1 MNVFFSVADFTLKK
15 LCQFILKRTVAENY
29 VDLDDSFLDNLSVNV
44 CNRKASLH
52 NIRLKHDVIN
62 DEFFPS
68 KMIHIESVSIS
79 KLDVHLESLC
89 SGMNYKLIG
98 NGLVKC
104 VINGVNVVVVV
115 MKKNTEL
122 RAGDLDME
130 DNVTTVSSENASIQT
145 IIDVSSI
152 IRDYDDDD
160 EHIQHINYI
169 KDWINALQYRFG
181 ITLSIR
187 CASIK
192 IIMRSSSS
200 SKQSTTIG
208 DGVCPRHLHGNGS
221 IIQLVLLTI
230 IILSLWLPI
239 FYNHYY
245 LNYY

>member
-15 LCQFILKRTVAENY
+15 LCQFILKRTVAACY
-29 VDLDDSFLDNLSVNV
+29 VDLNDSFLDNLSVNV
-44 CNRKASLH
+44 CTRKASLH

-68 KMIHIESVSIS
+68 NMIHIESVSIS
-79 KLDVHLESLC
+79 ELDVHLQSLC
-89 SGMNYKLIG
+89 SGMNYS

-104 VINGVNVVVVV
+104 VINGLNVVVVV
-115 MKKNTEL
+115 MKKNTGL
-122 RAGDLDME
+122 PAGDIDME
-130 DNVTTVSSENASIQT
+130 DNVTTVTSENASIQT

-152 IRDYDDDD
+152 IRDDDDDDD

-200 SKQSTTIG
+200 LKQSTTIG
-208 DGVCPRHLHGNGS
+208 DVVCPRHLHGNGSS

>member
-15 LCQFILKRTVAENY
+15 LCQFILKRTVAESY
-29 VDLDDSFLDNLSVNV
+29 VDLDDSFLDDLLVNV
-44 CNRKASLH
+44 CDRKASLH
-52 NIRLKHDVIN
+52 NIRLKLDVIN

-68 KMIHIESVSIS
+68 KMMRIESASITE
-79 KLDVHLESLC
+79 LDVHLQSLC

-98 NGLVKC
+98 NGLVNC
-104 VINGVNVVVVV
+104 VINGLDVVVVV

-122 RAGDLDME
+122 PAGNLDLE
-130 DNVTTVSSENASIQT
+130 DSVTTVTSENASIQT
-145 IIDVSSI
+145 IIDVSGI
-152 IRDYDDDD
+152 IRDDDDD

-169 KDWINALQYRFG
+169 KDWINALQYRVG

-187 CASIK
+187 CVSIK
-192 IIMRSSSS
+192 IIMRSRSS
-200 SKQSTTIG
+200 SKQSTAIG
-208 DGVCPRHLHGNGS
+208 DGVYPRHLHGNGS

>member
-1 MNVFFSVADFTLKK
+1 
-15 LCQFILKRTVAENY
+15 
-29 VDLDDSFLDNLSVNV
+29 
-44 CNRKASLH
+44 
-52 NIRLKHDVIN
+52 
-62 DEFFPS
+62 
-68 KMIHIESVSIS
+68 MIHIESVSIS
-79 KLDVHLESLC
+79 ELDVHLQSLC

-104 VINGVNVVVVV
+104 VISGLNVVVVV
-115 MKKNTEL
+115 MKNKNNTEL
-122 RAGDLDME
+122 LAGDLDMDE
-130 DNVTTVSSENASIQT
+130 DSVTTVTSENASIQT

-152 IRDYDDDD
+152 IRDCDHDDDDDDDD
-160 EHIQHINYI
+160 EHIQHINCI

-187 CASIK
+187 CVSIK

-200 SKQSTTIG
+200 SKQNTAIG